1 MATAKLW
8 MPCSMKMQIH
18 HAWLL
23 SQKFSPK
30 YEILLQQLYG
40 VYIHRYMPSNIK
52 MYPYKCR
59 QWKKCNS
66 IPRNI
71 KMYYFCR
78 YWTTYTSR
86 RKCPCQLDQSNSVW
100 NPFTRSRVLVPE
112 ILKYRLA
119 EASWLPAWASTCKS
133 SIRTTS
139 KAMRLRSLSFHWKR
153 QEMLIIWPPFIPI
166 DTDALLS
173 GCRCFRF
180 WRFVRP

>member
-30 YEILLQQLYG
+30 YEILLLVIAYHA
-40 VYIHRYMPSNIK
+40 IS
-52 MYPYKCR
+52 KCF
-59 QWKKCNS
+59 
-66 IPRNI
+66 I
-71 KMYYFCR
+71 FCR

-86 RKCPCQLDQSNSVW
+86 RKCPCQLDRLNSVW

-133 SIRTTS
+133 SIRTTL